1 MDVRLF
7 QKNKEK
13 ENDKNLSGQKDKL
26 QAVKGRWKSWGIQ
39 PIGRISIK
47 KSLKMTKDRDN

>member
-13 ENDKNLSGQKDKL
+13 EDAKNLSGKKDKL
-26 QAVKGRWKSWGIQ
+26 QAVKGRWKFWGI
-39 PIGRISIK
+39 
-47 KSLKMTKDRDN
+47 